1 MRRKPRCC
9 LVMWLLLS
17 PASAAVPP
25 EPPEPPRSL
34 NYSPAHS
41 PLPLW
46 AALPLILLFGVIF
59 VNMTVKRSS
68 GASAQPSKKQRNAA
82 AATPPVAAQ
91 PASHGESREPPSES
105 QADDVLYT
113 DASGVHHRRA
123 NSQQPSAERFSAGSV
138 HLSEDEDALGVHHR
152 RAVSPQPSSSAH
164 HAGSVHLWNVEDD
177 LFGSEGGVHHPGG
190 ESTSVDSEQ
199 RKFVDA
205 CFTDQQS
212 PDPLRPCELF
222 ECVGQTIGMDGQ
234 FKTCQKRLNQH
245 TRGKVCKVHH
255 RYRQCS
261 ACPNIIHNE
270 CKQLG
275 PNQHAGNAP
284 WKCTT
289 CIAKEAVQASIQ
301 VKQEKDADK
310 LDKEAAHATAVVLMK
325 SRESLVKDLKREG
338 YKVRSSGGDLGSR
351 FMRMECGVASEPG
364 SANSHKCTLAFKV
377 YEKGE
382 DCWHI
387 VNRPDAHPCCP
398 EFSTSY
404 HQKVRFLPEDC
415 LKEIKKLAPSGAFDS
430 KSIQDHLHATNGWK
444 VATELIYMIGY
455 RARAKIFGGTGSNDT
470 LHLIAQQEKRRQM
483 GDTYNLHYSSQGNLK
498 HVVWVSS
505 FAHLL
510 VQYFDYFLCDGTHGI
525 SKYGWKFVPLCIVTS
540 GDWIIPIG
548 AVFGLEED
556 TESLSL
562 LHAAIRA
569 HCGKHNVP
577 CPAFQPLDPSKARA
591 GEAPSPA
598 RSWAKTWL
606 RNFLYPPEYESC
618 VVMSMVQSWQRQSTA
633 IQDSKCENCGI
644 QGHSSKWC
652 PLAKRTGASDP
663 LTTEET
669 SDVSKYFDFLSSCPI
684 QFPDGDISAAASK
697 AASLEKPPT
706 LHTDGGS
713 AFGPLCREIDRLRTA
728 CAIHLESK
736 VASCNQVIKGLVTR
750 YV

>member
-1 MRRKPRCC
+1 MKMRRKPRCC

-17 PASAAVPP
+17 SPASAAVPL
-25 EPPEPPRSL
+25 EPPRCL

-59 VNMTVKRSS
+59 VNMMVKKPS
-68 GASAQPSKKQRNAA
+68 GASAHPSKKQRLEA
-82 AATPPVAAQ
+82 AATPPAAGP
-91 PASHGESREPPSES
+91 PASHVDSRDPRSES
-105 QADDVLYT
+105 QPDLLYS
-113 DASGVHHRRA
+113 DATGVHHQRPS
-123 NSQQPSAERFSAGSV
+123 SQEPSAERFSAGSV
-138 HLSEDEDALGVHHR
+138 HLSEGEGASGVHPWQHEEYGSLRYEDGVHH
-152 RAVSPQPSSSAH
+152 S
-164 HAGSVHLWNVEDD
+164 
-177 LFGSEGGVHHPGG
+177 GG
-190 ESTSVDSEQ
+190 ESTSVDSDQ
-199 RKFVDA
+199 GKFVDA
-205 CFTDQQS
+205 FFTKQES
-212 PDPLRPCELF
+212 PKPPPPCELF

-234 FKTCQKRLNQH
+234 FKTCQKRLNYH
-245 TRGKVCKVHH
+245 SRGKVCKLHH
-255 RYRQCS
+255 RYKQCS

-270 CKQLG
+270 CKQVG

-284 WKCTT
+284 WKCTN
-289 CIAKEAVQASIQ
+289 CIAKEAVQASVQ
-301 VKQEKDADK
+301 VKQEKEADK
-310 LDKEAAHATAVVLMK
+310 LDKEAAHANAVVIMK
-325 SRESLVKDLKREG
+325 SRDSLVKDLKREG
-338 YKVRSSGGDLGSR
+338 YKVRSSGGDVGSR
-351 FMRMECGVASEPG
+351 FMRMACGVASEPG
-364 SANSHKCTLAFKV
+364 SADPHMCTLVFKV
-377 YEKGE
+377 FEDGE
-382 DCWHI
+382 DCWRI
-387 VNRPDAHPCCP
+387 VNRPDNHPCCP
-398 EFSTSY
+398 EFASSY
-404 HQKVRFLPEDC
+404 HQKVAFLPEDC

-430 KSIQDHLHATNGWK
+430 KSIQEHLHKTNGWK
-444 VATELIYMIGY
+444 VATELIYQIGY

-483 GDTYNLHYSSQGNLK
+483 GDTYDLHYSSQGSLK

-525 SKYGWKFVPLCIVTS
+525 SKYGWKFMPLCIVTS

-606 RNFLYPPEYESC
+606 RNFLYPPEYENC

-633 IQDSKCENCGI
+633 MQDSKCENCGI

-652 PLAKRTGASDP
+652 PLAKRKGASDP

-684 QFPDGDISAAASK
+684 EFPDDDISAAAYK
-697 AASLEKPPT
+697 AASLQKPPT

-736 VASCNQVIKGLVTR
+736 VASCNHMIKVLVTR